1 MHKTNTQ
8 IQRTRAVVTRREEG
22 KRVKG
27 ANSVGTDGNQTFGV
41 SMPCF
46 VQKQIFNTAQE
57 TYNVINQ

>member
-1 MHKTNTQ
+1 M
-8 IQRTRAVVTRREEG
+8 VTRREEG